1 MPETEQLTWKR
12 KRRAD
17 SHKPACRASSI
28 TYARNPRRQYRVGN
42 EFERLIKKYL
52 RVDPIYKNRFGDV
65 WLWKE
70 WTAGRTDFDATD
82 IGIDL
87 VAQESSGE
95 YCAIQCKC
103 YAPENRVSKREVDSF
118 IAASASRN
126 FTKRILVHTGGELGA
141 NVLREIKPL
150 GSDFQVISYGHL
162 AGRPIDWPDLRQEQ
176 PEQLDYR
183 QQAFEPMAHQREALN
198 DVVTGFQDSDRGK
211 LIMACG
217 TGKTFAALRIAEK
230 MAGTGGRV
238 LYLVPS
244 IGLFSQAMRE
254 WAEQQGVTHRYIGIC
269 SDESTGKNTEDVPIQ
284 ELEIPVTTRSFKD
297 FGGAAGNRRRG
308 DDSGILHVSF
318 VTAGGTGT
326 G

>member
-1 MPETEQLTWKR
+1 MAETPQLYLGLEAAGSETETGLQGVINFIREEAT
-12 KRRAD
+12 
-17 SHKPACRASSI
+17 S
-28 TYARNPRRQYRVGN
+28 QYRVGN

-141 NVLREIKPL
+141 NVHPEPSSRWVPIFKL
-150 GSDFQVISYGHL
+150 SATVISL
-162 AGRPIDWPDLRQEQ
+162 ADQ
-176 PEQLDYR
+176 
-183 QQAFEPMAHQREALN
+183 
-198 DVVTGFQDSDRGK
+198 
-211 LIMACG
+211 
-217 TGKTFAALRIAEK
+217 
-230 MAGTGGRV
+230 
-238 LYLVPS
+238 
-244 IGLFSQAMRE
+244 
-254 WAEQQGVTHRYIGIC
+254 
-269 SDESTGKNTEDVPIQ
+269 STGPT
-284 ELEIPVTTRSFKD
+284 
-297 FGGAAGNRRRG
+297 
-308 DDSGILHVSF
+308 
-318 VTAGGTGT
+318 
-326 G
+326 